1 MAEISLARI
10 DDRLVHG
17 QVVTKWIQGTKSNR
31 VVIVDDA
38 VAKNA
43 FLVDVY
49 QMAAPMGVK
58 VSVKSAEQAGKEWAE
73 NQWGTGTV
81 LALFKNPQ
89 AVQAACDSGLNI
101 SSLQVAGM
109 GSATGKK
116 VVFKTVSMSEDD
128 VRSLKALGERGVRV
142 YFQALPEDKPMD
154 LESILKKHF
163 KELA

>member
-17 QVVTKWIQGTKSNR
+17 QVVTKWVQGTKSNR
-31 VVIVDDA
+31 IVIIDDT

-58 VSVKSAEQAGKEWAE
+58 VAVKTAEQAGREWAD
-73 NQWGTGTV
+73 NQWGTGVV

-89 AVQAACDSGLNI
+89 SVLTACDSGLKI

-109 GSATGKK
+109 GSAAGKK
-116 VVFKTVSMSEDD
+116 VVFKTVSMSEEDAAALK
-128 VRSLKALGERGVRV
+128 SLNERGVRV
-142 YFQALPEDKPMD
+142 YFQALPEDKPTD
-154 LESILKKHF
+154 LEAILKRHF
-163 KELA
+163 KEQN

>member
-38 VAKNA
+38 VAKNT
-43 FLVDVY
+43 FLVDIY

-58 VSVKSAEQAGKEWAE
+58 VAVKSAEQAGKEWTAS
-73 NQWGTGTV
+73 QWGSGKV
-81 LALFKNPQ
+81 LTLFKNPQ
-89 AVQAACDSGLNI
+89 TVEAACKQGLQI

-109 GSATGKK
+109 GSSTGKK

-128 VRSLKALGERGVRV
+128 ARAMKMLSEQGIKV

-163 KELA
+163 KELV